1 MSDSLNS
8 LEAQRSKI
16 LRRFLSLGDLRPGS
30 ISAVVHRCGKS
41 YCHCAKPKD
50 PGHAPQIRVL
60 RKVQG
65 KSVAE
70 TLSSPAAFRKAQGEV
85 SEFHRFQEL
94 SAELVTINEKI
105 CRLRPLE
112 QQSAQSNPPCL
123 DNVRRTAVRYGYER
137 THETHSKSGSPV
149 A

>member
-1 MSDSLNS
+1 MSDPLNS
-8 LEAQRSKI
+8 LEAQRIQI

-41 YCHCAKPKD
+41 YGHCAKPKD
-50 PGHAPQIRVL
+50 PGHEPQIRVL
-60 RKVQG
+60 RKVHG

-70 TLSSPAAFRKAQGEV
+70 TLSTPVAFRKAQGEV
-85 SEFHRFQEL
+85 SEFHRFPEL

-112 QQSAQSNPPCL
+112 QESGGW
-123 DNVRRTAVRYGYER
+123 TAEEKKRLLR
-137 THETHSKSGSPV
+137 SIRKSRGK
-149 A
+149 

>member
-1 MSDSLNS
+1 MAACLATSLAG
-8 LEAQRSKI
+8 LAIRQPRQRKYHSGTPA
-16 LRRFLSLGDLRPGS
+16 LADTALGN
-30 ISAVVHRCGKS
+30 ISHKMATPAARTKGTPH
-41 YCHCAKPKD
+41 D

-60 RKVQG
+60 RKVHG

-112 QQSAQSNPPCL
+112 QEPEGWTAQEKKQLLRSI
-123 DNVRRTAVRYGYER
+123 R
-137 THETHSKSGSPV
+137 KSRGK
-149 A
+149 

>member
-1 MSDSLNS
+1 MPEPLSS
-8 LEAQRSKI
+8 LEVQRSKI
-16 LRRFLSLGDLRPGS
+16 LQQFLSLGDLRPGS

-60 RKVQG
+60 RKVHG

-70 TLSSPAAFRKAQGEV
+70 TLSSPAAFRKVQEEV

-94 SAELVTINEKI
+94 SSELVTTNEKI

-112 QQSAQSNPPCL
+112 QEPGGW
-123 DNVRRTAVRYGYER
+123 TAEEKKRLLR
-137 THETHSKSGSPV
+137 SIKKSRGK
-149 A
+149 

>member
-1 MSDSLNS
+1 MSDPLNS
-8 LEAQRSKI
+8 LEAQRIKI

-50 PGHAPQIRVL
+50 PGHEPQIRVL
-60 RKVQG
+60 RKVHG

-70 TLSSPAAFRKAQGEV
+70 TLASPAALRKAQQEV

-94 SAELVTINEKI
+94 GTKLVTINEKI
-105 CRLRPLE
+105 CRLRPV
-112 QQSAQSNPPCL
+112 AQEPGGW
-123 DNVRRTAVRYGYER
+123 TAQEKKRLLR
-137 THETHSKSGSPV
+137 SIRKSRGK
-149 A
+149 

>member
-1 MSDSLNS
+1 MFS
-8 LEAQRSKI
+8 
-16 LRRFLSLGDLRPGS
+16 
-30 ISAVVHRCGKS
+30 RCGKS

-50 PGHAPQIRVL
+50 PGHEPQIRVL
-60 RKVQG
+60 RKVHG

-70 TLSSPAAFRKAQGEV
+70 TLSSPTAFRKAQEEV

-112 QQSAQSNPPCL
+112 QEPGSWNAEEKKRLLRSI
-123 DNVRRTAVRYGYER
+123 RRSRG
-137 THETHSKSGSPV
+137 K
-149 A
+149 

>member
-1 MSDSLNS
+1 MSDPLNS
-8 LEAQRSKI
+8 LEAQRIKI
-16 LRRFLSLGDLRPGS
+16 LQQFLSLGDLRPGS

-41 YCHCAKPKD
+41 YCHCAKPHD

-60 RKVQG
+60 RKVHG

-70 TLSSPAAFRKAQGEV
+70 TLSSAAAFHKAQGEV

-112 QQSAQSNPPCL
+112 QEPEGWTEQEKKRLLRSI
-123 DNVRRTAVRYGYER
+123 R
-137 THETHSKSGSPV
+137 KSRGK
-149 A
+149 

>member
-1 MSDSLNS
+1 MSDPLNS
-8 LEAQRSKI
+8 LETQRIKI
-16 LRRFLSLGDLRPGS
+16 LQQFLSLGDLRPGS

-60 RKVQG
+60 RKVHG

-70 TLSSPAAFRKAQGEV
+70 TLSSAAAFHKAQGEV

-112 QQSAQSNPPCL
+112 QEPEGWTAQEKKRLLRSI
-123 DNVRRTAVRYGYER
+123 R
-137 THETHSKSGSPV
+137 KSRGK
-149 A
+149 